1 MGNSKQNSAHPM
13 PISTPY
19 IPAPIDTSAIDLA
32 EPLASLLEQIAR
44 NTHEV
49 WAVQRIADGWRY
61 GPRRDDERKE
71 HPGLVPYEELSESEK
86 DYDRVVA
93 QQVIKTI
100 LALGFCIRK

>member
-1 MGNSKQNSAHPM
+1 MRYVP
-13 PISTPY
+13 T
-19 IPAPIDTSAIDLA
+19 PIDTSHIELDESLA
-32 EPLASLLEQIAR
+32 ALLEEIAM

-49 WAVQRIADGWRY
+49 WAQQRLDDGWRY
-61 GPRRDDERKE
+61 GPHRDDQSKE

-100 LALGFCIRK
+100 LAMGFRISK